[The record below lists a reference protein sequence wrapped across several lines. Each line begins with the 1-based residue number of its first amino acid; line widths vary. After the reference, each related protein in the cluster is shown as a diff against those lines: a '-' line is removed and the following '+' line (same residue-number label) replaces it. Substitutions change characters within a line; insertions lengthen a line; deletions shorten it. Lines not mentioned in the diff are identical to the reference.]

1 MHCSL
6 LQPHMRSGIGHDSEL
21 RPVTV
26 FDKQFLYLY
35 AIVVTQ
41 VMYFLFI
48 SHGVSYM
55 HVSTASIHIS
65 SYLHQRQHRQYRTIR
80 DSLFLKLFILTLKEP
95 VNWRSN
101 YVTAPASTSTTSRVH
116 VNVLSFSITSLAV
129 FCFFGV
135 FVFQFKRC
143 GRKANIGG
151 GGGNGWEQ

>member
-1 MHCSL
+1 
-6 LQPHMRSGIGHDSEL
+6 MRSGIGHDSEL

-48 SHGVSYM
+48 SHGVSHM

-65 SYLHQRQHRQYRTIR
+65 SYLQQRQHRQYRTIR

-101 YVTAPASTSTTSRVH
+101 YVTASASTTSRVH
-116 VNVLSFSITSLAV
+116 VNVLSFSITSLVV
-129 FCFFGV
+129 FAFLGSLYFNLNDAEE
-135 FVFQFKRC
+135 RPT
-143 GRKANIGG
+143 
-151 GGGNGWEQ
+151 

>member
-55 HVSTASIHIS
+55 HVSAASIHIS

-80 DSLFLKLFILTLKEP
+80 DSLFLKLFILTLEEP

-101 YVTAPASTSTTSRVH
+101 YVTASTSTTSRVH
-116 VNVLSFSITSLAV
+116 VNVLSFSITSLV
-129 FCFFGV
+129 V
-135 FVFQFKRC
+135 FVFFWGLC
-143 GRKANIGG
+143 ISI
-151 GGGNGWEQ
+151 